1 MSCFLVGIQFS
12 RFVFLFQ
19 CPEAIV
25 ELYNSALEHLGA
37 VASSR
42 SLQNLSWPMK
52 EFSDRENGEHGK
64 DKLFLFNHS
73 RNFKG
78 LQPSMFYVC
87 SRDRSLFIAQGG
99 RRIIWF

>member
-52 EFSDRENGEHGK
+52 EFSDKENGEHGK
-64 DKLFLFNHS
+64 GELFLFNHS

-87 SRDRSLFIAQGG
+87 VRDRSLFIAQGG

>member
-37 VASSR
+37 VASSM

-52 EFSDRENGEHGK
+52 EFSDKENGEHGK
-64 DKLFLFNHS
+64 GELFLFNHS

-87 SRDRSLFIAQGG
+87 SRDRSLFIA
-99 RRIIWF
+99 

>member
-1 MSCFLVGIQFS
+1 
-12 RFVFLFQ
+12 
-19 CPEAIV
+19 
-25 ELYNSALEHLGA
+25 
-37 VASSR
+37 
-42 SLQNLSWPMK
+42 MK

-64 DKLFLFNHS
+64 DELFLFNHS

-99 RRIIWF
+99 RRIIWFWRNKTYPICFLPFPHWQSILNNFFSPSILC